1 MSAVTSYSGTSGTDP
16 AGGSDRVRGPVPAGR
31 PRARRIPWRRILI
44 YTLAVLFALYIIVP
58 FYWIIATS
66 FMHEVD
72 ALSTPPQWI
81 PLRPTLDNY
90 RAFVD
95 PQGAQALV
103 GSRAA
108 EAIAPALFNS
118 AVVATSTA
126 LLNLGL
132 GISAAYAFARMK
144 FRGSQALLLF
154 YLATR
159 MVPGVA
165 IIVPFYLVMRRLDL
179 LDTYGALVLS
189 YTTFSL
195 PFTIWIL
202 KDYFC
207 TIPGDIEDAARVD
220 GCGWWR
226 MMWSVFLPIATPGL
240 VAASIFSFM
249 TAWNEFLFALFL
261 TSTTYSQTVPVI
273 AANFATDLNVSYT
286 SMAAA
291 GVVAVIPP
299 LILVLVFQRLIVNGL
314 ASGAVR

>member
-1 MSAVTSYSGTSGTDP
+1 MSATVTTSRTQSQAP
-16 AGGSDRVRGPVPAGR
+16 ARRPAGR
-31 PRARRIPWRRILI
+31 RVPWRKIAI

-58 FYWIIATS
+58 FYWIIVTS
-66 FMHEVD
+66 FMHEAD

-81 PLRPTLDNY
+81 PKNPTLDNY

-95 PQGAQALV
+95 PSGAQALV

-108 EAIAPALFNS
+108 EAIMPALFNS
-118 AVVATSTA
+118 AVVAAGTA

-132 GISAAYAFARMK
+132 GISAAYAFARLK
-144 FRGSQALLLF
+144 FKGSQALLMV

-165 IIVPFYLVMRRLDL
+165 IIIPFYLVMRHLEL
-179 LDTYGALVLS
+179 LDTYGALILS

-202 KDYFC
+202 KDYFR
-207 TIPGDIEDAARVD
+207 TIPEDIEDAARVD
-220 GCGWWR
+220 GCGWFKT
-226 MMWSVFLPIATPGL
+226 MWSVFLPISAPGL
-240 VAASIFSFM
+240 VAAAIFSFM

-261 TSTTYSQTVPVI
+261 TSTTYSQTIPVI
-273 AANFATDLNVSYT
+273 AANFATDLNVSHT

-291 GVVAVIPP
+291 GVVAVLPP
-299 LILVLVFQRLIVNGL
+299 LVLVLIFQRLIVSGL